1 MSVMSKFDLTGRV
14 AVVTGGNGGIGEALA
29 HALAEAG
36 AAVAIVARRQDRAEI
51 VAEAIRAN
59 GATAITI
66 GADVT
71 DIDAVEPMLD
81 AIESSLGPIDVFIN
95 NAGTCEHKPALEVSP
110 EGWRQIFE
118 VNVHGLWNC
127 CQAVGRRMSERGT
140 GNIIN
145 VGSIS
150 AEIVNRPQMQ
160 PAYNASKAAVHQLT
174 KSLAAEWAPYGIRVN
189 AIAPGYVGTD
199 MAPVDDPT
207 FKPYWID
214 DAPMQRAATPE
225 ELGPSIVYLASQAS
239 SFMTGSILKIDGGYT
254 LW

>member
-1 MSVMSKFDLTGRV
+1 MGIMSKFDLTGQV
-14 AVVTGGNGGIGEALA
+14 AVVTGANGGIGEALA

-36 AAVAIVARRQDRAEI
+36 AAVAIVARRGELAER
-51 VAEAIRAN
+51 VAEAIR
-59 GATAITI
+59 GDGGTAEAVV
-66 GADVT
+66 ADVA
-71 DIDAVEPMLD
+71 DPEAVTAMLD
-81 AIESSLGPIDVFIN
+81 RVTEQLGPVDIFVN
-95 NAGTCEHKPALEVSP
+95 NAGTCEHKPALEVTP
-110 EGWRQIFE
+110 EGWHKVFDI
-118 VNVHGLWNC
+118 NVHALWYC
-127 CQAVGRRMSERGT
+127 CQAVGRRMAKRGR

-174 KSLAAEWAPYGIRVN
+174 KSLAAEWAPSGIRVN
-189 AIAPGYVGTD
+189 AIAPGYVKTD
-199 MAPVDDPT
+199 MAPTDDPR

-225 ELGPSIVYLASQAS
+225 ELGPTIVYLASEAS
-239 SFMTGSILKIDGGYT
+239 SFMTGTILKIDGGYT

>member
-1 MSVMSKFDLTGRV
+1 MSVMASFDLTDKV

-36 AAVAIVARRQDRAEI
+36 AAVAIVARRVDRAEK
-51 VAEAIRAN
+51 VALAIRDTGGQAV
-59 GATAITI
+59 AV

-71 DIDAVEPMLD
+71 DVGAIEPMLD
-81 AIESSLGPIDVFIN
+81 SIESGLGPIDVFVN
-95 NAGTCEHKPALEVSP
+95 NAGACEHKPALDVSA
-110 EGWRQIFE
+110 EGWRQIFD

-127 CQAVGRRMSERGT
+127 CQAVGRRMSQRGT

-145 VGSIS
+145 IGSIS
-150 AEIVNRPQMQ
+150 AEIVNRPQWQ

-174 KSLAAEWAPYGIRVN
+174 KSLAAEWAPHGIRVN
-189 AIAPGYVGTD
+189 AIAPGYVGTE
-199 MAPVDDPT
+199 MAEVDNPR

-214 DAPMQRAATPE
+214 DTPLQRAATPA
-225 ELGPSIVYLASQAS
+225 ELGPSIVYLASEAS

>member
-1 MSVMSKFDLTGRV
+1 MSVMASFDLTGRV

-36 AAVAIVARRQDRAEI
+36 AAVAVVARRIEPSEKV
-51 VAEAIRAN
+51 VADLAAAGHRGLAVAADI
-59 GATAITI
+59 
-66 GADVT
+66 ADV
-71 DIDAVEPMLD
+71 DAIEPMLD
-81 AIESSLGPIDVFIN
+81 AVETELGPINIFVN
-95 NAGTCEHKPALEVSP
+95 NAGICEHRPALDVTP
-110 EGWRQIFE
+110 EGWRQVFD

-127 CQAVGRRMSERGT
+127 CQAVGRRMQNRG

-174 KSLAAEWAPYGIRVN
+174 KSLAAEWAPYNIRVN
-189 AIAPGYVGTD
+189 AIAPGYVATQ
-199 MAPVDDPT
+199 MAPVNEPR
-207 FKPYWID
+207 FKQRWID
-214 DAPMQRAATPE
+214 DVPMQRAATPA
-225 ELGPSIVYLASQAS
+225 ELGPSIVYLASDAS

>member
-1 MSVMSKFDLTGRV
+1 MNVMSKFDLTGRV

-36 AAVAIVARRQDRAEI
+36 ADVAIVARRSEQCER
-51 VAEAIRAN
+51 VAQMLRKM
-59 GATAITI
+59 GSRSMTV

-71 DIDAVEPMLD
+71 DVDAIEPMLD
-81 AIESSLGPIDVFIN
+81 AVEQQLGPIDVFIN
-95 NAGTCEHKPALEVSP
+95 NAGICEHKPALAVSP
-110 EGWRQIFE
+110 EGWRRIFD

-127 CQAVGRRMSERGT
+127 CQAVGRRMVNRGN
-140 GNIIN
+140 GVIIN

-174 KSLAAEWAPYGIRVN
+174 KSLAAEWAPHGVRVN
-189 AIAPGYVGTD
+189 AIAPGYVGTE
-199 MAPVDDPT
+199 MAQVDNPE
-207 FKPYWID
+207 FKPYWIG

-225 ELGPSIVYLASQAS
+225 ELGPSIVYLASDAS

>member
-1 MSVMSKFDLTGRV
+1 MTVMSKFDLTGRV

-36 AAVAIVARRQDRAEI
+36 AGVAIIARRAEPAENVAASLRTKGTKAIAVAADITDTA
-51 VAEAIRAN
+51 AI
-59 GATAITI
+59 
-66 GADVT
+66 
-71 DIDAVEPMLD
+71 EPMLD
-81 AIESSLGPIDVFIN
+81 AVEARLGAIGIFIN
-95 NAGTCEHKPALEVSP
+95 NAGFCRHAPALEVTP
-110 EGWRQIFE
+110 TDWHRVFD
-118 VNVHGLWNC
+118 VNVHGLWYC
-127 CQAVGRRMSERGT
+127 CQAVGRRMARRGA

-174 KSLAAEWAPYGIRVN
+174 KSLAAEWAPLGIRVN
-189 AIAPGYVGTD
+189 AIAPGYVATD
-199 MAPVDDPT
+199 MAEVDNPK

-214 DAPMQRAATPE
+214 DAPMQRATTPE
-225 ELGPSIVYLASQAS
+225 ELGPSIVYLASDAS